1 MVQSFKLQASGYLD
15 QVASAGREAAS
26 RKRQAI
32 ATIKRYKKL

>member
-1 MVQSFKLQASGYLD
+1 MASSYKLQASGFPD
-15 QVASAGREAAS
+15 QVASVGLEAAS